1 MQNDYCCYY
10 YYGHST
16 KAVKPPPTPLYIHIN
31 VMFSWSATMIASF
44 YDKTL
49 QTDLNLC
56 VEICFTMLIKPT
68 VVIDTGQQK
77 Q

>member
-1 MQNDYCCYY
+1 
-10 YYGHST
+10 
-16 KAVKPPPTPLYIHIN
+16 
-31 VMFSWSATMIASF
+31 MIASF
-44 YDKTL
+44 YDQTL

>member
-1 MQNDYCCYY
+1 
-10 YYGHST
+10 
-16 KAVKPPPTPLYIHIN
+16 
-31 VMFSWSATMIASF
+31 MIASF